1 MTLMTDSTTSQSPHA
16 RRSPWTRGLSA
27 TLALTLIGASLGSTT
42 AAIAQQKPAPAKSA
56 APSATPKAPASA
68 AAKPAAKASATA
80 KVEKK
85 KTPPKDPKKE
95 AGIHF
100 KKGEDL
106 FKKKQFKESKA
117 EYEEA
122 EELFPGATPKYWIAR
137 NAEELGEYAEAAAWY
152 DKAIELAK
160 LKPEMQKE
168 AQDRVAALKAKPA
181 KVKVT
186 SDPPGA
192 VIIVDGKAIPEK
204 TPADVELAPGKHKIA
219 LSADKKK
226 PFEREV
232 EVVPFKGGELVA
244 TLEAVPEKTEDP
256 FNKAPP
262 PPVATAGPVTPGTAL
277 PPGQEDV
284 SPRRDH
290 TWVYVT
296 GAAAIVGI
304 GVGTFFGVKALSD
317 KKDYDATPTQDIH
330 DRGTRNALISD
341 MGFGIGVTLAITSAV
356 LFFTAPSG
364 EPAKK
369 SAGLKVTPIA
379 APGAG
384 GIGFAGAQASF
395 HF

>member
-1 MTLMTDSTTSQSPHA
+1 MTDTTTSQSPHA

-27 TLALTLIGASLGSTT
+27 TLAITLIGASLGSTT

-56 APSATPKAPASA
+56 APTVAPKAASS
-68 AAKPAAKASATA
+68 AKAATSAKA
-80 KVEKK
+80 EKK

-95 AGIHF
+95 AGVHF

-152 DKAIELAK
+152 DKAIELGK
-160 LKPEMQKE
+160 LKPETQKD

-204 TPADVELAPGKHKIA
+204 TPTDVELAPGKHKIA

-232 EVVPFKGGELVA
+232 DVVPFKGAELVA
-244 TLEAVPEKTEDP
+244 TLEAVPE
-256 FNKAPP
+256 PP
-262 PPVATAGPVTPGTAL
+262 PPTTAPPAVIATTGPANPGTAL
-277 PPGQEDV
+277 PPGQDDV
-284 SPRRDH
+284 RMRRDN

-296 GAAAIVGI
+296 GAAAIVGL
-304 GVGTFFGVKALSD
+304 GVGTFFGVKALSN
-317 KKDYDATPTQDIH
+317 KSDYDKNPTQDLH
-330 DRGTRNALISD
+330 DTGTRNALISD

-356 LFFTAPSG
+356 LFFTAPAG

-369 SAGLKVTPIA
+369 AAGLTVTPVA

>member
-1 MTLMTDSTTSQSPHA
+1 MTDSTTSQSPHA

-27 TLALTLIGASLGSTT
+27 TLALTLVGASLGSTT

-56 APSATPKAPASA
+56 APAATPKAPASS
-68 AAKPAAKASATA
+68 AKPAAAAKAPAAA
-80 KVEKK
+80 KVDAKK

-95 AGIHF
+95 AGMHF

-122 EELFPGATPKYWIAR
+122 EELFPGATPKYWIGR
-137 NAEELGEYAEAAAWY
+137 NSEELGEYAEAAAWY
-152 DKAIELAK
+152 DKAIELGK
-160 LKPEMQKE
+160 LKPEVQKD

-181 KVKVT
+181 KVKIT

-192 VIIVDGKAIPEK
+192 MIIVDGKALPEK
-204 TPADVELAPGKHKIA
+204 TPADVELPPGKHKIA

-232 EVVPFKGGELVA
+232 EVAPFKGGELVA
-244 TLEAVPEKTEDP
+244 TLEAVPEKPVEP
-256 FNKAPP
+256 VAPP
-262 PPVATAGPVTPGTAL
+262 PPVATTTPPPGPAL

-284 SPRRDH
+284 TPRRDH

-317 KKDYDATPTQDIH
+317 KKDYDASPTQDIH

-369 SAGLKVTPIA
+369 AAGLKVTPIA

>member
-1 MTLMTDSTTSQSPHA
+1 MTDSTTSQSPHA

-27 TLALTLIGASLGSTT
+27 TLALTLVGASLGTTT

-56 APSATPKAPASA
+56 APASSAKPPAS
-68 AAKPAAKASATA
+68 AKASAA
-80 KVEKK
+80 PKAEKK

-95 AGIHF
+95 AGLHF

-152 DKAIELAK
+152 DKAIELGK
-160 LKPEMQKE
+160 LKPEMQKD

-181 KVKVT
+181 KVKIT

-192 VIIVDGKAIPEK
+192 MIIVDGKALPEK
-204 TPADVELAPGKHKIA
+204 TPADVEIAPGKHKIA

-232 EVVPFKGGELVA
+232 EVAPFKGGELVA

-256 FNKAPP
+256 FNKPP
-262 PPVATAGPVTPGTAL
+262 PPPPIAATTPPPATTL
-277 PPGQEDV
+277 PPGSEDTGTH
-284 SPRRDH
+284 RDH

-317 KKDYDATPTQDIH
+317 KKDYDANPTQDIH

-369 SAGLKVTPIA
+369 AAGLTVTPVA